1 MYSDMT
7 VTVTGEERVERRER
21 EGGNAAGSV
30 GRSVLPEEV

>member
-7 VTVTGEERVERRER
+7 VTGEARREKER
-21 EGGNAAGSV
+21 EGGNAARSV